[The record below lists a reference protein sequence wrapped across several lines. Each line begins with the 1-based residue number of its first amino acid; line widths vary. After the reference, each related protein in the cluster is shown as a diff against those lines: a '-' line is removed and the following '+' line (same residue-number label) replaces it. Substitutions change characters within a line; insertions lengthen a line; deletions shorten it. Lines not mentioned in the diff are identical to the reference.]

1 MVKPQFKKSNEAF
14 GVFIVNNK
22 PVVEVCEVR
31 AYDKTKDLY
40 DVLVI
45 YDNYLHASLLTP
57 DRIFETQAEAEK
69 YQFLLLLGGKK

>member
-1 MVKPQFKKSNEAF
+1 MSNPQFKKGDEAF
-14 GVFIVNNK
+14 GVFTVSNK
-22 PVVEVCEVR
+22 PLVDVCEVR

-45 YDNYLHASLLTP
+45 YDNYIHASLLTS

-69 YQFLLLLGGKK
+69 YQLLLLLGGKK